1 MKYVQQGIT
10 LLEVMIALAIL
21 GIVSAIALPN
31 LGPMLESDRADS
43 FIDEFSRTVKYA
55 RAKATTTDEFVVVC
69 PIANPDSGGVCTS
82 DWENNHIV
90 AFVDKGKDLNL
101 SISDDMLIRVM
112 SLPSSQDR
120 VSQEK
125 GSTAITIDGQGRIN
139 QEHQFVICPNGKK
152 ENSSA
157 LQISVSGNTWK
168 LGRDVLTCG
177 TV

>member
-1 MKYVQQGIT
+1 MKYVQQGVT

-55 RAKATTTDEFVVVC
+55 RAKATTTDEFVVIC

-82 DWENNHIV
+82 DWKNNHIV

-112 SLPSSQDR
+112 SLPSSQDK
-120 VSQEK
+120 VSQDK
-125 GSTAITIDGQGRIN
+125 GNTAITIDGQGRIN
-139 QEHQFVICPNGKK
+139 QEHQFVICPNGKS

-177 TV
+177 AV